1 LSWKAELSNTP
12 IQTILKDLWHDLYPD
27 RILKKE
33 LTVDVILREI
43 LGEDYKKVFEKRGN
57 FKGLPE
63 DMKLDWGSL
72 DEVVVGAREFNR
84 IIDNLEP
91 NFNKKS
97 TKLPGM
103 LQSFPEYEGVARSLR
118 RETFRRLKP
127 EEKQFEQRELD
138 EEEIEIIRQA
148 ISSQYQSGEKKK
160 PKPATVIAADLSR
173 RRSRGFKKDT
183 DLKYVGGKATYPVPV
198 KLVREA
204 IRRIK
209 ALDELKKSGRD
220 YNEKEKANMKAF
232 WEKYSKAKHND
243 FENLLHYLYRNRGR
257 VIYAMEALRKII
269 REYTRDIKEKISSYR
284 PIKGKKES
292 KEDYTDRVSRGRK
305 DIRDR
310 SQKVIIALN
319 NILDVID
326 KDFKEY
332 EKNRRKYFKEAEKLK
347 EEIPKGK
354 PVQSSDTVGQDRSR
368 KQGFFTND
376 NVIREENAELFEEIH
391 KALSQ
396 LGAKDE
402 TMKQKF
408 KIFAEVLDKKPT
420 VKASIL
426 VQAQRHINDED
437 DIRNYTFHDNKT
449 QIVKPMYSESD
460 RGYAKFISAF
470 NKLSDKMQQLEP
482 EKYITEL
489 LVFAKNKLGVDTSP
503 PITREQAKG
512 AAERVRGRLSS
523 RLENRLN
530 RRLSG
535 KLEKVRQIK
544 NKMKKLTKEP
554 FVAVFLL
561 EEDSS
566 LVKEYSEWKQK
577 FKDRLE
583 QVMDEEIKRS
593 PQKRREVTRRSFAAI
608 EGRDASFKE
617 RESKKKNR
625 KAAAAGLEDAD
636 YSKDPII
643 AQLQSEYADKF
654 ASKFDKSLKDAQ
666 ETYIERLER
675 VDDNIKELLQLIDM
689 AFGENKDTITKTMA
703 ERIRRKMKSVD
714 DELKINEG
722 FIMGALELAQEE
734 QDLDKGNLE
743 ELFSRLV
750 QGNYNIPEE
759 VGSSNSINLAV
770 QELRKQRKLLSN
782 LGYDLSFIEGAI
794 KDANVEEDE

>member
-1 LSWKAELSNTP
+1 MSWKAELSNAP
-12 IQTILKDLWHDLYPD
+12 IQTILKDLWYDLYPD

-43 LGEDYKKVFEKRGN
+43 LGKDYKEIFEKRGK
-57 FKGLPE
+57 FEGLPE

-84 IIDNLEP
+84 IMDDLEP
-91 NFNKKS
+91 NFSKKPS
-97 TKLPGM
+97 TKLFDNLTG
-103 LQSFPEYEGVARSLR
+103 LATRTVGRSQIK
-118 RETFRRLKP
+118 RLKP
-127 EEKQFEQRELD
+127 EEKEFQQRGLD
-138 EEEIEIIRQA
+138 EEEIEIIRRSIA
-148 ISSQYQSGEKKK
+148 TEYSDGEKKK
-160 PKPATVIAADLSR
+160 PKPATVISSELSR
-173 RRSRGFKKDT
+173 RRSRGFRKDS
-183 DLKYVGGKATYPVPV
+183 DLKYVDGKATYPVPV

-204 IRRIK
+204 IKRIK
-209 ALDELKKSGRD
+209 AEGDVKKRD
-220 YNEKEKANMKAF
+220 YTEKEKADMKAF
-232 WEKYSKAKHND
+232 WEKYSKAENND

-257 VIYAMEALRKII
+257 VVYAMEALRRII
-269 REYTRDIKEKISSYR
+269 REYTQNIKTEISQYR
-284 PIKGKKES
+284 PRQGTEES
-292 KEDYTDRVSRGRK
+292 DEKYTDRVNRGRK
-305 DIRDR
+305 KLRER
-310 SQKVIIALN
+310 SKKTIIALN
-319 NILDVID
+319 NVLDVID
-326 KDFKEY
+326 KDFNKY
-332 EKNRRKYFKEAEKLK
+332 EKARRTYFKEAQKLK
-347 EEIPKGK
+347 EEIPLGK
-354 PVQSSDTVGQDRSR
+354 PVQSSDTVGRDRSKR
-368 KQGFFTND
+368 QGFFTND
-376 NVIREENAELFEEIH
+376 NVIRKENAELFEEIH
-391 KALSQ
+391 RGLSQ
-396 LGAKDE
+396 LGDKDE

-408 KIFAEVLDKKPT
+408 AIFARILDKKPT
-420 VKASIL
+420 LKASIL
-426 VQAQRHINDED
+426 VQAQKHINDED

-460 RGYAKFISAF
+460 RGYAEYIRAF

-482 EKYITEL
+482 DKYITEL

-503 PITREQAKG
+503 PITREQAQS
-512 AAERVRGRLSS
+512 AAERVRGRLPS

-554 FVAVFLL
+554 FVSVFLL

-583 QVMDEEIKRS
+583 QIMDEEIKRS

-666 ETYIERLER
+666 ESYIERLEK
-675 VDDNIKELLQLIDM
+675 VDDNIKELLELIDL

-703 ERIRRKMKSVD
+703 ERIRRKMKSIDNEV
-714 DELKINEG
+714 KINEG
-722 FIMGALELAQEE
+722 YIMGALEVAQEE
-734 QDLDKGNLE
+734 MDLDKGNLE

-759 VGSSNSINLAV
+759 VGSSSSINLAV
-770 QELRKQRKLLSN
+770 QELRKQRKLLSD
-782 LGYDLSFIEGAI
+782 LGYDLSFIDRAI
-794 KDANVEEDE
+794 SDANVEEDE

>member
-1 LSWKAELSNTP
+1 MSWKAELSNAP
-12 IQTILKDLWHDLYPD
+12 IQTILKDLWYDLYPD

-43 LGEDYKKVFEKRGN
+43 LGEDYKKIFEKRGN
-57 FKGLPE
+57 FEGLPE

-72 DEVVVGAREFNR
+72 DEVVVSAREFNR
-84 IIDNLEP
+84 IMDDLEP
-91 NFNKKS
+91 NFDKKTP
-97 TKLPGM
+97 TKLFDNLTG
-103 LQSFPEYEGVARSLR
+103 LATRTVRRSQIK
-118 RETFRRLKP
+118 RLKP
-127 EEKQFEQRELD
+127 EKKEFQQRGLD

-148 ISSQYQSGEKKK
+148 ISSKYQTGEKKK
-160 PKPATVIAADLSR
+160 PKPATVIASDLSR
-173 RRSRGFKKDT
+173 RRSKGFRKDT
-183 DLKYVGGKATYPVPV
+183 DLKYVDGKATYPVPV

-204 IRRIK
+204 IKRIK
-209 ALDELKKSGRD
+209 AEGEVKKRD
-220 YNEKEKANMKAF
+220 YNEKEKADMKAF
-232 WEKYSKAKHND
+232 WEKYSEAKNND

-257 VIYAMEALRKII
+257 VVYAMEALRRII
-269 REYTRDIKEKISSYR
+269 REYTQNIKAEISQYR
-284 PIKGKKES
+284 PIQGKTES
-292 KEDYTDRVSRGRK
+292 DKDYTERVNRGREK
-305 DIRDR
+305 LRER
-310 SQKVIIALN
+310 SKKTIIALN
-319 NILDVID
+319 NVLDVID
-326 KDFKEY
+326 KDFNKY
-332 EKNRRKYFKEAEKLK
+332 ETARRKYFKEAQKLK
-347 EEIPKGK
+347 EEIPLGK
-354 PVQSSDTVGQDRSR
+354 PVQSSDTVGRDRSK

-391 KALSQ
+391 RGLSQ
-396 LGAKDE
+396 LGDKDE

-408 KIFAEVLDKKPT
+408 AIFARILDKKPT

-426 VQAQRHINDED
+426 VQAQKHINDED
-437 DIRNYTFHDNKT
+437 DIRNYTFHGNKT

-460 RGYAKFISAF
+460 RGYANYIRAF
-470 NKLSDKMQQLEP
+470 NKLSDKMQQLESD
-482 EKYITEL
+482 KYITEL

-503 PITREQAKG
+503 PITREQAQS
-512 AAERVRGRLSS
+512 AAKRVRSKLPS

-554 FVAVFLL
+554 FVSVFLL

-583 QVMDEEIKRS
+583 QIMDEEIKRS
-593 PQKRREVTRRSFAAI
+593 PKKRREVTRRSFAAI

-625 KAAAAGLEDAD
+625 KAVAADLEDAD

-666 ETYIERLER
+666 ESYIERLEK
-675 VDDNIKELLQLIDM
+675 VDDNIKELLELIDL

-703 ERIRRKMKSVD
+703 ERIRRKMKSID
-714 DELKINEG
+714 DEVKINEG
-722 FIMGALELAQEE
+722 YIMGALELAQEE
-734 QDLDKGNLE
+734 MDLDKGNLE

-770 QELRKQRKLLSN
+770 QELRKQRKLLSD
-782 LGYDLSFIEGAI
+782 LGYDLAFVDSAI
-794 KDANVEEDE
+794 SDANVEEDE